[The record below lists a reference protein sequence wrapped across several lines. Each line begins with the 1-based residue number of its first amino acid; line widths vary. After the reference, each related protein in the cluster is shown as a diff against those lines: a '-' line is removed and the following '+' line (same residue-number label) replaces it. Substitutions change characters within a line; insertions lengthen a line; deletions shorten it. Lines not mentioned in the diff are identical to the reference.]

1 MSKITA
7 MTVTAKTSPR
17 RSQAERSAATR
28 DALLDATIACLVEDG
43 YAKTTTSRVAERAGV
58 SRGAHLHHFQTRQAL
73 VAAAMERLAERR
85 GAELLAA
92 AEDLP
97 QGRERLVQ
105 GLDLLWASYANPLF
119 QAALDLWSHARTD
132 ADLRERLV
140 PVERRLDRQ
149 TLAITRQLFPAICRA
164 ARLRP
169 ADRDGGRRRSA
180 ASRCS
185 TRCTPATG
193 AIASSGSTAV
203 RGWSSCLRARSEH
216 HLKPS
221 RHRGAVRDSQR
232 SRERDLKRAGSTAA
246 SARTRP
252 VDDVWLGARVGTA
265 CRGEREQIPTG
276 RAEL

>member
-1 MSKITA
+1 MSKISA
-7 MTVTAKTSPR
+7 MAVTANASPR

-43 YAKTTTSRVAERAGV
+43 YANTTTSRVAERAGV

-149 TLAITRQLFPAICRA
+149 TLAITRQLFPAIA
-164 ARLRP
+164 EQPDFDRLIELAVSTIRGLALLDTLHP
-169 ADRDGGRRRSA
+169 GDGRNRKQWRYS
-180 ASRCS
+180 
-185 TRCTPATG
+185 
-193 AIASSGSTAV
+193 
-203 RGWSSCLRARSEH
+203 
-216 HLKPS
+216 
-221 RHRGAVRDSQR
+221 
-232 SRERDLKRAGSTAA
+232 
-246 SARTRP
+246 RTRL
-252 VDDVWLGARVGTA
+252 VELFEGA
-265 CRGEREQIPTG
+265 
-276 RAEL
+276 L

>member
-1 MSKITA
+1 MSRIIDMPA
-7 MTVTAKTSPR
+7 TAKSSPR

-43 YAKTTTSRVAERAGV
+43 YANTTTSRVAERAGV

-97 QGRERLVQ
+97 EGRERLVQ

-149 TLAITRQLFPAICRA
+149 TLAITRQLFPAIAEQPDFDRLIEMA
-164 ARLRP
+164 VSTIRGLALLDTLHPGDGRNRKQWLYSRARLVELFE
-169 ADRDGGRRRSA
+169 SA
-180 ASRCS
+180 
-185 TRCTPATG
+185 
-193 AIASSGSTAV
+193 
-203 RGWSSCLRARSEH
+203 L
-216 HLKPS
+216 
-221 RHRGAVRDSQR
+221 
-232 SRERDLKRAGSTAA
+232 
-246 SARTRP
+246 
-252 VDDVWLGARVGTA
+252 
-265 CRGEREQIPTG
+265 
-276 RAEL
+276 

>member
-1 MSKITA
+1 MSKIHAMAATA
-7 MTVTAKTSPR
+7 SSSPR

-43 YAKTTTSRVAERAGV
+43 YANTTTSRVAERAGV

-73 VAAAMERLAERR
+73 LAAAMERLAERR

-97 QGRERLVQ
+97 EGRERLVQ

-149 TLAITRQLFPAICRA
+149 TLAITRQLFPAIAEQPDFDRLIELAVSTIRGLALLDTLHPGDGRNRKQWRYSRVRLVELFERA
-164 ARLRP
+164 L
-169 ADRDGGRRRSA
+169 
-180 ASRCS
+180 
-185 TRCTPATG
+185 
-193 AIASSGSTAV
+193 
-203 RGWSSCLRARSEH
+203 
-216 HLKPS
+216 
-221 RHRGAVRDSQR
+221 
-232 SRERDLKRAGSTAA
+232 
-246 SARTRP
+246 
-252 VDDVWLGARVGTA
+252 
-265 CRGEREQIPTG
+265 
-276 RAEL
+276 